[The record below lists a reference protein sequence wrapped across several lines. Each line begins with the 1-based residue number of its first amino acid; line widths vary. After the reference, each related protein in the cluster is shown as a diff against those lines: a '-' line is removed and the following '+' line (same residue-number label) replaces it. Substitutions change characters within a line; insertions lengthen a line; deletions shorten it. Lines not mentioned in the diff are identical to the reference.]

1 LAGRPTLIQGNTQ
14 LLFGGM
20 GRLSEH
26 SVIDIKNRSHSITAQ
41 IEVPDASTSGVIV
54 AQGGAFGGWTIYMID
69 GQPVYCY
76 NLFGAQ
82 LFKILGEIGIDAG
95 EHQIRAEFDYDGG
108 GYGKGGDVTL
118 YVDGTKVGEGRVNAT
133 QPMIF
138 SLDETTDIGRD
149 TATSVTDDLDVEHST
164 FGGRISWIQIDV
176 GEDAEDA
183 DHYITPEERFRIA
196 MAIQ

>member
-26 SVIDIKNRSHSITAQ
+26 SVIDIKNRSHSVTAQ
-41 IEVPDASTSGVIV
+41 IDLASDGESGVLI
-54 AQGGAFGGWTIYMID
+54 AQGGAFGGWVLYVLD
-69 GQPVYCY
+69 GKPAYCY

-82 LFKILGEIGIDAG
+82 QFKVYSDTALESG
-95 EHQIRAEFDYDGG
+95 EHQVRVEFDYDGG

-118 YVDGTKVGEGRVNAT
+118 FLGGAQVGAGRVDAT
-133 QPMIF
+133 VPMIF

-149 TATSVTDDLDVEHST
+149 TATSVTDDLSVDETLFKGDIRWV
-164 FGGRISWIQIDV
+164 QIDV
-176 GEDAEDA
+176 GDDAKDA
-183 DHYITPEERFRIA
+183 DNYITPEERFRVA